1 MAKHERKIGGTRPF
15 VRRRRRLAV
24 WLAAAALATPAIASA
39 ADTPMTSVTDII
51 GARNYWAAG
60 YTGKGVD
67 IAVIDTGVA
76 DVIGL
81 DTGKLMHA
89 PDLSFDSQSATLYQR
104 DGYGHGTHMAS
115 IAAGRDGAEETP
127 SAYLASTK
135 FLGVAPDARIV
146 NVKAGDA
153 AGGVDITQV
162 IAAVDWVVEHRR
174 DPGMNIRVL
183 LLAYGTDTTQPYDSE
198 PLTDALEQAWKAGIT
213 VVVAAGNS
221 GGTAANTGTIGL
233 LNPAR
238 APFLIA
244 VGAADTKGTTSS
256 SDDTVAGYSSQGG
269 GTGAYVRDPDVV
281 APGRTILGL
290 RVPGSYVDATYG
302 AGAVVGGRYFRG
314 SGTSQA
320 AAVVAGAMA
329 LVQQQRPAATPNQIK
344 ALLKSTSTPLSGV
357 AAKAQGS
364 GEINLA
370 RALAGAT
377 PAGAQTWQA
386 TRGDGSIRD
395 SRGSYILT
403 FGGVALNNDNDIFGD
418 YFAPATAASLRR
430 AGTIWVGGQWRGI
443 QLVGDGRAGALTALG
458 TSVTWTGRS
467 WFGRSWTDF
476 AWTGRSWA
484 GRSWSGDSWAGRGWA
499 STTWTDQSFAA
510 AGWN

>member
-1 MAKHERKIGGTRPF
+1 MAHPHNIDTRPPA
-15 VRRRRRLAV
+15 RRLRRTAV
-24 WLAAAALATPAIASA
+24 WLSALALAVPAMASA
-39 ADTPMTSVTDII
+39 VDTPMSSVTEII
-51 GARNYWAAG
+51 GARDYWAAG

-76 DVIGL
+76 DVVGL
-81 DTGKLMHA
+81 ETGKLMHA

-115 IAAGRDGAEETP
+115 IAAGRDGAAETP
-127 SAYLASTK
+127 SGYLTSTK

-153 AGGVDITQV
+153 SGGVDITQV
-162 IAAVDWVVEHRR
+162 IAGVDWVVEHRK

-183 LLAYGTDTTQPYDSE
+183 LLAYGTNTTQPYDSE

-221 GGTAANTGTIGL
+221 GGTASNAGTIGL

-244 VGAADTKGTTSS
+244 VGAADTNGTKTYG
-256 SDDTVAGYSSQGG
+256 DDRVAGYSSQGG

-281 APGRTILGL
+281 APGRSILGL
-290 RVPGSYVDATYG
+290 RVPGSNVDVTYG
-302 AGAVVGGRYFRG
+302 GGAAVDRYFRG

-320 AAVVAGAMA
+320 AAVVAGAVA
-329 LVQQQRPAATPNQIK
+329 LVQQKLPTATPNQIK
-344 ALLKSTSTPLSGV
+344 ALLKSTSTPLAG
-357 AAKAQGS
+357 AAIKAQGT

-370 RALAGAT
+370 RALAAAT
-377 PAGAQTWQA
+377 PTGTQTWQA

-403 FGGVALNNDNDIFGD
+403 YGGVALNNDNDIFGD
-418 YFAPATAASLRR
+418 YFASANAASLRR
-430 AGTIWVGGQWRGI
+430 SGNIWVGGKWRGI
-443 QLVGDGRAGALTALG
+443 QLVGDSRVGATAAVG
-458 TSVTWTGRS
+458 TYVTWAGRS
-467 WFGRSWTDF
+467 WFGRGWADF
-476 AWTGRSWA
+476 AWTGRGWA
-484 GRSWSGDSWAGRGWA
+484 GRSWAGESWAGRGWA